1 MTVDFA
7 TALRRVSEHTPRVRP
22 PVGMRA
28 ATALI
33 VSAQPE
39 PQFVVIRRAEREG
52 DRWSGHAALPGGKV
66 DAADPDVESTARR
79 ETFEEVGIVLG
90 ETAGRLDDIG
100 GRIQRGVVS
109 TVVFALDEAV
119 PFKCD
124 PREVAAAHWVPMS
137 VLADRKARVRY
148 PSRCFGPW
156 PAFDV
161 RTGSAPPHDSLIV
174 WGLTHRILSS
184 FWSVANRDG

>member
-1 MTVDFA
+1 
-7 TALRRVSEHTPRVRP
+7 
-22 PVGMRA
+22 MRA

-33 VSAQPE
+33 VCAQPE
-39 PQFVVIRRAEREG
+39 PKFVVIRRAERHG

-66 DAADPDVESTARR
+66 DATDPDVESTARR

-90 ETAGRLDDIG
+90 DTAGRLDDIG

-109 TVVFALDEAV
+109 PLVFTVDEAL
-119 PFKCD
+119 PFDCD
-124 PREVAAAHWVPMS
+124 PREVAAAHWVPLS
-137 VLADRKARVRY
+137 VLSDRAVRVRY
-148 PSRCFGPW
+148 PYRRFGPF

-161 RTGSAPPHDSLIV
+161 RTGSPPPHDSLIV

-184 FWSVANRDG
+184 FWSIATNGNDRAD